1 MINDIPH
8 KNLQDKKAE
17 GNEGRPSD
25 FVDDLTFGQKLRL
38 TWRGKT
44 GVGRIAG
51 TVLDIAELL
60 PIKGEVI
67 KRLRNRLRG
76 KHMDKPKLMSK
87 TVWSAILIALTA
99 ILQALGVDLVGDPE
113 AMGTIY
119 QVIYYLAGAFGLYG
133 LRDAV
138 GQAKKKLD
146 EK

>member
-1 MINDIPH
+1 MNGIDDIPH
-8 KNLQDKKAE
+8 EDLEDQKAE

-44 GVGRIAG
+44 DVGRIAG

-67 KRLRNRLRG
+67 GNLRKRLRGR
-76 KHMDKPKLMSK
+76 HMDKPKLMSK

-99 ILQALGVDLVGDPE
+99 ILQALGVDLVSNPE
-113 AMGTIY
+113 TMQTIY
-119 QVIYYLAGAFGLYG
+119 EVMYSLAAAFGLYG

-138 GQAKKKLD
+138 GKQLKK
-146 EK
+146 E